1 MARSKSSQSWLKE
14 HFSDP
19 FVRRAQ
25 KEGMRSRAAYKL
37 DEILGRDGLVRP
49 GMLVVDLGAAPGGW
63 SQLVAPLVQPG
74 GRVIAMDLLEM
85 PGLAG
90 VDFIHGDFSEEGA
103 FSRLEA
109 LLGDQPVDLVL
120 SDMAPNMSGV
130 ATVDQARAMGL
141 AELALQFSQQRL
153 RSGGN
158 MVIKLFQGEGFDAFV
173 KELRTYFDRV
183 RVRKPEASRSRS
195 REVFAVATG
204 MKSASGRGDHE

>member
-1 MARSKSSQSWLKE
+1 MARSKSSQDWLKE

-37 DEILGRDGLVRP
+37 DEILSRDGLVRP

-90 VDFIHGDFSEEGA
+90 VDFIQGDFSEEAA

-109 LLGDQPVDLVL
+109 SLGDRPVDLVL

-204 MKSASGRGDHE
+204 MKPATGRGDHE